1 MRATIVSVA
10 IAVFILASLAN
21 AAVSVVGNF
30 WNRGDNT
37 LSRIPRY
44 YAEAET
50 GTCETPV
57 RRGGD
62 ENRLV
67 VLRIDDPQAYVWTET
82 VERMVGDTGDRG
94 WRPVLGIIPNHLE
107 EDEAFSAFLS
117 EHACEFETAQHGYA
131 HNRDGDY
138 DTPEFDG
145 IGEAEA
151 REKLRKGRDILEGI
165 TGESVN
171 TFIPPQNR
179 VDPDIGHIF
188 RKMGYAIVSGLG
200 EGTYDSDISSY
211 DFENDRLIPVKD
223 ILAGCENRFLEGKA
237 CVVMLHPQDYA
248 TDGVTDPEKYRLF
261 TELLDGL
268 ESQNAS
274 VVTFKELRKILAES
288 EVSE

>member
-10 IAVFILASLAN
+10 IAVFILASIGN

-37 LSRIPRY
+37 FSRIPHY
-44 YAEAET
+44 YAEAEAR
-50 GTCETPV
+50 TCEAPE
-57 RRGGD
+57 RPDGD

-67 VLRIDDPQAYVWTET
+67 VLRIDDPQAYVWTGT
-82 VERMVGDTGDRG
+82 VERMVGDTGAHG

-107 EDEAFSAFLS
+107 EDEAFSTFLA

-145 IGEAEA
+145 IGEEEA
-151 REKLRKGRDILEGI
+151 REKLRMGRDILERV
-165 TGESVN
+165 TGESVS

-179 VDPDIGHIF
+179 VDPDIGHLF
-188 RKMGYAIVSGLG
+188 KKMGYAIFSGLG

-211 DFENDRLIPVKD
+211 DFEHDRLIPVED
-223 ILAGCENRFLEGKA
+223 ILAGCEERFETGNA
-237 CVVMLHPQDYA
+237 CVIMLHPQDYA
-248 TDGVTDPEKYRLF
+248 TDGITDPEKYRLF
-261 TELLDGL
+261 TDLLDGL
-268 ESQNAS
+268 ESRDAS
-274 VVTFKELRKILAES
+274 VVTFKELRKILAERDIP
-288 EVSE
+288 